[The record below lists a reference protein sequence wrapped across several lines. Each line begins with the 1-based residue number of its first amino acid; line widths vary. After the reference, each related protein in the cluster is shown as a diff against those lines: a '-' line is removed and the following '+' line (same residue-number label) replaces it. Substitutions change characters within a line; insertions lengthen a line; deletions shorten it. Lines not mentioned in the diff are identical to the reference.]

1 MLIPREI
8 IAHACPCP
16 LEPEESYMDHPINQ
30 LPQSI
35 SKRSTA
41 STPRSVDK
49 EALVP
54 STDHPILSRLIEE
67 VRNERRVESG
77 YDRVHN
83 RHNRG
88 R

>member
-1 MLIPREI
+1 
-8 IAHACPCP
+8 
-16 LEPEESYMDHPINQ
+16 MDHPVNQ
-30 LPQSI
+30 LSQSI
-35 SKRSTA
+35 STRPTA
-41 STPRSVDK
+41 STPKNLDK
-49 EALVP
+49 GASVP

-67 VRNERRVESG
+67 VRNERGVEAG

>member
-1 MLIPREI
+1 
-8 IAHACPCP
+8 
-16 LEPEESYMDHPINQ
+16 MDHPINQ
-30 LPQSI
+30 IPQSI

-41 STPRSVDK
+41 TMPRNLDK
-49 EALVP
+49 EALVS

-67 VRNERRVESG
+67 VRNERRVEAG